1 MVCEKICKKYIGL
14 QQKISVVILWY
25 NKYKTWLV
33 YRLFVFT
40 IMQNSHYIICHIRHK
55 AIVRYVTTIQA
66 TESCEMHNYWN
77 KRCGGIVSF
86 SINVF
91 IQYNHFQTVQIDF
104 SGKCLQRYFWKTET
118 FFDVTYV
125 IFLFSG
131 NFGVLCFLVTS
142 VLRFVLFA
150 LLPTI
155 LSFCCYL
162 HFNNCI

>member
-1 MVCEKICKKYIGL
+1 M
-14 QQKISVVILWY
+14 ISLSFLCLYY
-25 NKYKTWLV
+25 NTK
-33 YRLFVFT
+33 F
-40 IMQNSHYIICHIRHK
+40 SYIICHIRHK
-55 AIVRYVTTIQA
+55 AFVSYVTTIQA
-66 TESCEMHNYWN
+66 TESCEMHNYRN

>member
-1 MVCEKICKKYIGL
+1 M
-14 QQKISVVILWY
+14 ISLSFLCLYY
-25 NKYKTWLV
+25 NTK
-33 YRLFVFT
+33 F
-40 IMQNSHYIICHIRHK
+40 SYIICHIRHK
-55 AIVRYVTTIQA
+55 AFVSYVTTIQA
-66 TESCEMHNYWN
+66 AESCEIHNYWN

-86 SINVF
+86 SISVF

>member
-1 MVCEKICKKYIGL
+1 M
-14 QQKISVVILWY
+14 ISLSFLCLYY
-25 NKYKTWLV
+25 NTK
-33 YRLFVFT
+33 F
-40 IMQNSHYIICHIRHK
+40 SYIICHIRHK
-55 AIVRYVTTIQA
+55 AFVSYVTTIQA
-66 TESCEMHNYWN
+66 AESCEIHNYWN

-86 SINVF
+86 SISVF

-125 IFLFSG
+125 IFLFFG

-162 HFNNCI
+162 HFSNCI

>member
-1 MVCEKICKKYIGL
+1 M
-14 QQKISVVILWY
+14 ISLSFLCLYY
-25 NKYKTWLV
+25 NTK
-33 YRLFVFT
+33 F
-40 IMQNSHYIICHIRHK
+40 SYIICHIRHK
-55 AIVRYVTTIQA
+55 AFVSYVTTIQA
-66 TESCEMHNYWN
+66 AESCEIHNYWN

-86 SINVF
+86 SISVF

-125 IFLFSG
+125 IFLFFG

>member
-1 MVCEKICKKYIGL
+1 M
-14 QQKISVVILWY
+14 ISLSFLCLYY
-25 NKYKTWLV
+25 NTK
-33 YRLFVFT
+33 F
-40 IMQNSHYIICHIRHK
+40 SYIICHIRHK
-55 AIVRYVTTIQA
+55 AFVSYVMTIQA
-66 TESCEMHNYWN
+66 AESCEMHNYWN

-86 SINVF
+86 SISVF